1 MWWIPIILVSC
12 ALIVTK
18 HAMYR
23 ANAFSWGIVGIAAV
37 LVILAEI
44 GFWKGLRLAP
54 SFFQPWFLGHV
65 ALALFGIV
73 ASLILGDK
81 GITTQHY
88 VGMAMALGAGY
99 LLAT

>member
-1 MWWIPIILVSC
+1 MWWIPIILFAC

-23 ANAFSWGIVGIAAV
+23 ANEFAWTIAGIAA
-37 LVILAEI
+37 ILILGAEVC
-44 GFWKGLRLAP
+44 FWKGLRMAP
-54 SFFQPWFLGHV
+54 NFFQPWFLGHV

-73 ASLILGDK
+73 ASMILGDK
-81 GITTQHY
+81 GISTQHY
-88 VGMAMALGAGY
+88 IGMAMAIGAGY